1 MRAPVTLGAGEADA
15 IVAALDRAG
24 IPTYRTWAGAGP
36 YHGDSFD
43 GEYDTAGRVA
53 IACERATGH
62 ARMWAYMSATLDR
75 AGYPARPAF
84 TPTHFPDVPLTERL
98 DRLAAEV
105 IDLRAKLAAATEGTR
120 A

>member
-1 MRAPVTLGAGEADA
+1 MAAPVTLGVGEADA

-24 IPTYRTWAGAGP
+24 IPTYRTYAGAGP

-43 GEYDTAGRVA
+43 GEYDTAARVA

-62 ARMWAYMSATLDR
+62 ARMWAYMGATLDR
-75 AGYPARPAF
+75 AGYPTRWSH
-84 TPTHFPDVPLTERL
+84 TPTHCPDVPLTERL

-105 IDLRAKLAAATEGTR
+105 LDLRARLAAVTEGPR